1 MAAADLKRLI
11 RRTIF
16 ATDVESTRYALG
28 GVLVELSDDSITMVG
43 TDGRRLARMSAP
55 AEAENGAV
63 APTGS
68 PVVPVKALKL
78 IERNLDDDD
87 PPVHL
92 AIQAGTAVLVR
103 TERAIIYSRLVEGR
117 FPRYQDVFPS
127 SVEVKI
133 PMEVGP
139 LRLVVEQASIV
150 TSEESRGVDFRFSDG
165 LLRLSSQAADVG
177 RSHVELP
184 IAYEGKDVEITFD
197 PRYLTDALRTL
208 DEHASDHRRA
218 DRPQERRRL
227 QDRRRLHVRGHA
239 PDPRPLA
246 RSLGEAGPPGRI
258 VRRASRCFV
267 PTRRWPVA
275 MRGAVGYNGKRVHPR
290 GRGGTEGP
298 AFGRGTFSMSSPERR
313 GARPLSD
320 ILGELF
326 ATRGLRPAPRPERTR
341 GRLERGGRRAPV
353 PPDPG
358 RRGPPRGP
366 ERDGGPLDAPGRAGR
381 VPQART
387 PGRAPARRAG
397 DVHPRHPVPRRPD
410 RPPRPVGRADG
421 PMRRPAAGPATGRDA
436 RVDGWRRREAPATGG
451 RDNAKGTG
459 PAGPAEVP
467 PHSLEEP
474 R

>member
-1 MAAADLKRLI
+1 M
-11 RRTIF
+11 F

-92 AIQAGTAVLVR
+92 AIQSGTAVLVR

-184 IAYEGKDVEITFD
+184 IAYEGKDD
-197 PRYLTDALRTL
+197 RDHLRPPLPDRRPPDARRAGV
-208 DEHASDHRRA
+208 HHRRA

-239 PDPRPLA
+239 PDPRPL
-246 RSLGEAGPPGRI
+246 
-258 VRRASRCFV
+258 V
-267 PTRRWPVA
+267 
-275 MRGAVGYNGKRVHPR
+275 
-290 GRGGTEGP
+290 
-298 AFGRGTFSMSSPERR
+298 
-313 GARPLSD
+313 
-320 ILGELF
+320 
-326 ATRGLRPAPRPERTR
+326 
-341 GRLERGGRRAPV
+341 ERG
-353 PPDPG
+353 
-358 RRGPPRGP
+358 
-366 ERDGGPLDAPGRAGR
+366 
-381 VPQART
+381 
-387 PGRAPARRAG
+387 
-397 DVHPRHPVPRRPD
+397 PRR
-410 RPPRPVGRADG
+410 RPGPR
-421 PMRRPAAGPATGRDA
+421 TGRFRSSGERVVFCGNASTARCDA
-436 RVDGWRRREAPATGG
+436 RD
-451 RDNAKGTG
+451 
-459 PAGPAEVP
+459 
-467 PHSLEEP
+467 P
-474 R
+474 RL

>member
-1 MAAADLKRLI
+1 MKALCNREGLLAAFGMVGGVVPSRSPKPILQNIKLVADPDEGSIVMATDLEVGVRYRVLGVKVDQAGSAVLPTSRMGSILRTSTDEELAIETEGDSLIVRGLHAEFTLPSDDPSLFPEVPDFAAASYHAVAAADLKKLI

-28 GVLVELSDDSITMVG
+28 GVLIELSDDTITMVG

-92 AIQAGTAVLVR
+92 AIQSGTAVLVR

-139 LRLVVEQASIV
+139 LRSVVEQASIV

-184 IAYEGKDVEITFD
+184 IAYEGKDIEITFD

-208 DEHASDHRRA
+208 DEQASITAELIDHKNAAVFKTDDGYTYVVMPLTR
-218 DRPQERRRL
+218 DR
-227 QDRRRLHVRGHA
+227 
-239 PDPRPLA
+239 
-246 RSLGEAGPPGRI
+246 
-258 VRRASRCFV
+258 
-267 PTRRWPVA
+267 
-275 MRGAVGYNGKRVHPR
+275 
-290 GRGGTEGP
+290 
-298 AFGRGTFSMSSPERR
+298 
-313 GARPLSD
+313 
-320 ILGELF
+320 
-326 ATRGLRPAPRPERTR
+326 
-341 GRLERGGRRAPV
+341 
-353 PPDPG
+353 
-358 RRGPPRGP
+358 
-366 ERDGGPLDAPGRAGR
+366 
-381 VPQART
+381 
-387 PGRAPARRAG
+387 
-397 DVHPRHPVPRRPD
+397 
-410 RPPRPVGRADG
+410 
-421 PMRRPAAGPATGRDA
+421 
-436 RVDGWRRREAPATGG
+436 
-451 RDNAKGTG
+451 
-459 PAGPAEVP
+459 
-467 PHSLEEP
+467 
-474 R
+474 